1 MGAAEMKPGVG
12 MSIFSTRSS
21 FVFLLALAASLSIT
35 AAEERLT
42 YAQALQAIEQSES
55 AARLA
60 GIERLAEIGSMDDAE
75 KLVASLSDE
84 DEQVREQATA
94 ALWEIWSRSG
104 DPEIDTL
111 YQLGVDQMQTS
122 QLPEALETFSE
133 IIRRKPSFAEAWN
146 KRATVHFMMGRN
158 DLSLKDCDEVLKR
171 NRHHFGALSGVA
183 QIYLSLG
190 KPDRALEYFDRALT
204 LNPSL
209 PGATEA
215 ARMLDKQLQE
225 RGRNMI

>member
-60 GIERLAEIGSMDDAE
+60 GIERLAEIGTMDDAE
-75 KLVASLSDE
+75 RLVARLGDE
-84 DEQVREQATA
+84 EEQVREQATA

-215 ARMLDKQLQE
+215 ARMLDKQLQD